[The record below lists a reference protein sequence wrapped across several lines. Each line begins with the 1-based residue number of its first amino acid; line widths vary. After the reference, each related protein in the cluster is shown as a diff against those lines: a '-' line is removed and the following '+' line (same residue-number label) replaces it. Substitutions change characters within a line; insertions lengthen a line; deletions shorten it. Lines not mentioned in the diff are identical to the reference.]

1 MCEVC
6 VIMIRMEEILMT
18 LKECYDS
25 FGGNFETAKK
35 QMIKEEIIDRFVLK
49 FLDDRSYTKLIDA
62 VNEQNYEDAFKAAH
76 TLKGV
81 CLNLS
86 FERISNSVSILTEL
100 LRNKKND
107 EVDRFTC
114 DNLMQSVTW
123 DYNEIISSICSYRDS
138 K

>member
-1 MCEVC
+1 
-6 VIMIRMEEILMT
+6 MIRMEEIIMT

-86 FERISNSVSILTEL
+86 FERISNSVSILTEF

-114 DNLMQSVTW
+114 DNLMQSVTL

>member
-1 MCEVC
+1 
-6 VIMIRMEEILMT
+6 
-18 LKECYDS
+18 
-25 FGGNFETAKK
+25 
-35 QMIKEEIIDRFVLK
+35 MIKEEIIDRFVLK

-86 FERISNSVSILTEL
+86 FERISNSVSILTEF

-107 EVDRFTC
+107 EVD
-114 DNLMQSVTW
+114 
-123 DYNEIISSICSYRDS
+123 
-138 K
+138 